1 MGKDKSNSYFIVK
14 TRKSMIRFDRNL
26 KLIVLRI
33 RQEKFEDTKEVTRSN
48 NQKDRQYNGEIKKTK
63 NAMAK
68 RKRTT
73 NNIQNTTQKTKQ
85 YDHDHD
91 GTVC

>member
-1 MGKDKSNSYFIVK
+1 
-14 TRKSMIRFDRNL
+14 MILFDRNL
-26 KLIVLRI
+26 KLIALRI

-48 NQKDRQYNGEIKKTK
+48 DQKDRHYNGKIKRTK

-68 RKRTT
+68 RKRTRNT
-73 NNIQNTTQKTKQ
+73 VQNTTQKTKQ

>member
-1 MGKDKSNSYFIVK
+1 
-14 TRKSMIRFDRNL
+14 
-26 KLIVLRI
+26 
-33 RQEKFEDTKEVTRSN
+33 
-48 NQKDRQYNGEIKKTK
+48 
-63 NAMAK
+63 MAK

-91 GTVC
+91 GTV